1 MNEIYWITRLDS
13 IKSLTFAVL
22 ILSIF
27 ALMAGLILYWSKK
40 DYIYNLLKKGYEKE
54 SPQVKQQEFWSNK
67 SVHIISVS
75 AIFLFVSIP
84 LQIFI
89 PNTKEAFLI
98 YGIGTTVD
106 YLKTNEKV
114 TNLPDKCIDALDS
127 WIESL
132 NENDK
137 NKTE

>member
-13 IKSLTFAVL
+13 IKCFILIVL
-22 ILSIF
+22 ILSAI
-27 ALMAGLILYWSKK
+27 ALAIGFVLYGSKK
-40 DYIYNLLKKGYEKE
+40 DYMYNLLKKGYEKE

-106 YLKTNEKV
+106 YLKSNEKV

-127 WIESL
+127 WMESL
-132 NENDK
+132 NENDENK
-137 NKTE
+137 NK

>member
-1 MNEIYWITRLDS
+1 MNEMYWITRLDG
-13 IKSLTFAVL
+13 IKCLIVIVL
-22 ILSIF
+22 VFSTIVLAIGF
-27 ALMAGLILYWSKK
+27 ALYGSKK
-40 DYIYNLLKKGYEKE
+40 DYMYGLLKNGYTEE
-54 SPQVKQQEFWSNK
+54 SPNVKQQEFWAKK
-67 SVHIISVS
+67 SIHIMSVS

-84 LQIFI
+84 LQIFV

-106 YLKTNEKV
+106 YLKSNEKV

-137 NKTE
+137 NKTK

>member
-22 ILSIF
+22 IFSIF
-27 ALMAGLILYWSKK
+27 ALMAGLILYGSKK
-40 DYIYNLLKKGYEKE
+40 DYMYGLLKNGYTEE
-54 SPQVKQQEFWSNK
+54 SPNVKQQEFWSKK
-67 SVHIISVS
+67 SIHIISVS
-75 AIFLFVSIP
+75 AIFLFMSI
-84 LQIFI
+84 LSQIFV

-132 NENDK
+132 DK
-137 NKTE
+137 NDENKTK

>member
-22 ILSIF
+22 ILSAF
-27 ALMAGLILYWSKK
+27 ALAAGLMLYGSKK
-40 DYIYNLLKKGYEKE
+40 DYIYRLLKSGYEKE
-54 SPQVKQQEFWSNK
+54 SPNVEQQEFWSKK

-75 AIFLFVSIP
+75 AIFLFISI
-84 LQIFI
+84 LSQIFI
-89 PNTKEAFLI
+89 PDTKEAFLI
-98 YGIGTTVD
+98 YGVGTTVD
-106 YLKTNEKV
+106 YLKSNEKV

-132 NENDK
+132 NENDE
-137 NKTE
+137 NKTK

>member
-13 IKSLTFAVL
+13 IKCLIVIVL
-22 ILSIF
+22 VFSTIALAIGF
-27 ALMAGLILYWSKK
+27 ALYGSKK
-40 DYIYNLLKKGYEKE
+40 DYMYNLLKNGFNKE

-67 SVHIISVS
+67 SVHIMSVS

-106 YLKTNEKV
+106 YLKSNEKV

-132 NENDK
+132 DKNDK
-137 NKTE
+137 NENK

>member
-1 MNEIYWITRLDS
+1 MYRML
-13 IKSLTFAVL
+13 K
-22 ILSIF
+22 
-27 ALMAGLILYWSKK
+27 AGF
-40 DYIYNLLKKGYEKE
+40 EKE
-54 SPQVKQQEFWSNK
+54 SPNVKQQEFWSNK

-106 YLKTNEKV
+106 YLKNNEKV

-127 WIESL
+127 WMESL

-137 NKTE
+137 NKTK